1 MQHGNRTFLLAI
13 ALSAAC
19 ASAAHAQTAMSY
31 RFKEGDKLHYLLE
44 QKTNSTMS
52 LAGTDIVMKVNATLS
67 MAWHVVE
74 VQSNGSAYVKVK
86 VTHSK
91 MTMESLLGN
100 VVVDSK
106 DKDLPNDVAGKMLGQ
121 MNKAIASMEIT
132 GTMLPTGEMKDVKIS
147 DETAKAMKAV
157 PGASDL
163 GDLAHPDN
171 FRDMISG
178 IVFPTGTVSKGK
190 SWTHKTEITAPAG
203 KIMADNVYTFDETIQ
218 QGGVALEKISLKPE
232 IKIQGNPKATMKV
245 KSIKATGYTLFDNKA
260 GRVVESSLNQTK
272 TGSVSVMGL
281 VLDSITEETTTIRL
295 LKPSEVKV
303 DLVKT
308 IASVKLD
315 EEKVVEKTVATELLE
330 TLPGVSRSF
339 TLERSYVRS
348 VTIMGSASADAAIAA
363 EIKALVEP
371 AIEDIGKKV
380 TVKESIALDGKEI
393 TKVNV
398 LWVERS
404 QQGTATRA
412 DGSTV
417 TFHVKVGLRLKL
429 EKAK

>member
-1 MQHGNRTFLLAI
+1 MQHGKRTLLLAL

-19 ASAAHAQTAMSY
+19 AATARAQTAMTY
-31 RFKEGDKLHYLLE
+31 RFKEGDKLHYLME

-67 MAWHVVE
+67 LAWHVVKVE
-74 VQSNGSAYVKVK
+74 ANGNAQVKVK

-91 MTMESLLGN
+91 MTMDSLLGN

-132 GTMLPTGEMKDVKIS
+132 GTMLATGEMQDVKVS
-147 DETAKAMKAV
+147 EDTVKAMKAV

-190 SWTHKTEITAPAG
+190 SWAHKTEIKSPAG
-203 KIMADNVYTFDETIQ
+203 KIMAENVYTLEETIQ

-232 IKIQGNPKATMKV
+232 IKIEANPKAAMKV
-245 KSIKATGYTLFDNKA
+245 KSIKASGYTLFDNKA
-260 GRVVESSLNQTK
+260 GRIVESSVNQTK

-281 VLDSITEETTTIRL
+281 VLDQITEEITTIRL

-303 DLVKT
+303 DLVKS

-315 EEKVVEKTVATELLE
+315 EEKFVEKVVATELLE
-330 TLPGVSRSF
+330 TLPGVARSF

-348 VTIMGSASADAAIAA
+348 ITIMGSAGADAVLAA

-371 AIEDIGKKV
+371 SIEDLGKKV
-380 TVKESIALDGKEI
+380 TVKESVALDGKEI

-398 LWVERS
+398 HWVERS
-404 QQGTATRA
+404 REGIATRA
-412 DGSTV
+412 DGSSV
-417 TFHVKVGLRLKL
+417 TFLVKVGLRLKL